1 MNPKTHKSPVLC
13 IVALLAILALTSLA
27 CSFSAFGVRPYS
39 PDVDVDLSEIDIPE
53 INVTIREA
61 QFNHLSPHADI
72 HIGSYCD
79 PLDEVNRI
87 ELHDG
92 FIRFVGT
99 RHQWGAADVD
109 GSLDLSL
116 SSENN
121 MLKAKL
127 IAVECSSWQHALVM
141 SRAGS
146 PHSTASVPS
155 LTVSPIRPT
164 GGEVPVHAPP
174 TSVATRQRVAVPA

>member
-72 HIGSYCD
+72 HIGSYCG

-127 IAVECSSWQHALVM
+127 IAVDIPGLTLDDPCIVEANQEVEKALIEMVTD
-141 SRAGS
+141 S
-146 PHSTASVPS
+146 H
-155 LTVSPIRPT
+155 
-164 GGEVPVHAPP
+164 GEVLFKEVVVEEGVLRMKIQVHIDE
-174 TSVATRQRVAVPA
+174 